1 LHIKITTFRFFMASI
16 TLSKH
21 FFFLTGLSLIFVAY
35 IFQQT
40 NWMKIKGFLYNFI
53 NMLGAGLVVYVTF
66 QPMQLDL
73 FVFTTLWTLI
83 SLIRMYK
90 NFR

>member
-1 LHIKITTFRFFMASI
+1 MASF

-21 FFFLTGLSLIFVAY
+21 FFFLAGLSLIFFAY

-40 NWMKIKGFLYNFI
+40 NWMKIKGFLYNII
-53 NMLGAGLVVYVTF
+53 NILGAGLLAYVTF

-73 FVFTTLWTLI
+73 FIFTILWALV
-83 SLIRMYK
+83 SLIRLYK
-90 NFR
+90 NFRQ

>member
-1 LHIKITTFRFFMASI
+1 MASI

-21 FFFLTGLSLIFVAY
+21 FFFLTGLALIFLAY

-40 NWMKIKGFLYNFI
+40 NWMKIKGFLYNFT
-53 NMLGAGLVVYVTF
+53 NLLGAGLLAYITF

-73 FVFTTLWTLI
+73 FIFTIVWALV
-83 SLIRMYK
+83 SLIRLYK
-90 NFR
+90 SFK

>member
-1 LHIKITTFRFFMASI
+1 MAYI

-21 FFFLTGLSLIFVAY
+21 FFFLSGLSLIFVAY

-53 NMLGAGLVVYVTF
+53 NLLGAGLLVYVTF
-66 QPMQLDL
+66 QPMQLD
-73 FVFTTLWTLI
+73 FFIFTALWALI
-83 SLIRMYK
+83 SLIRLYK
-90 NFR
+90 SFR